1 MRKTR
6 KRLDTP
12 KKGCNKALARHTRK
26 VGIAKT
32 RFLRLVRGGET
43 AAEYKERKEKEEKK
57 NVLRRVGKDG
67 YKENKEKEESD
78 ARTEQIEKDF
88 NAYIARIDAETEQ
101 IMNVA
106 RANTARHLKEDME
119 KKSQASSSKSQS
131 QTSSLKS
138 PSQTSSSKSPSSKS
152 QSQTSS
158 LKSPSSKSQ
167 SQASSSKSPSQTSSS
182 KSQSETSPS
191 QTSTSKSPSQ
201 TSPSQTSTSKSP
213 SLEKPLPDKEEYV
226 THHKNRLTQDDVTL
240 LKKKVEQELE
250 KEKEKE
256 YEYKVL
262 NRKGKEDIPNIEK
275 TNYLPNNALT
285 MSRNDPSPNEWTPEN
300 GKEYFYLNRFNNN
313 DYFAHNDYNIYGPS
327 NNIFQFQR
335 KQMLQNKIER
345 LRIRGINIDNNGRII

>member
-138 PSQTSSSKSPSSKS
+138 PS
-152 QSQTSS
+152 
-158 LKSPSSKSQ
+158 SKSQ

-182 KSQSETSPS
+182 KSQSE
-191 QTSTSKSPSQ
+191 